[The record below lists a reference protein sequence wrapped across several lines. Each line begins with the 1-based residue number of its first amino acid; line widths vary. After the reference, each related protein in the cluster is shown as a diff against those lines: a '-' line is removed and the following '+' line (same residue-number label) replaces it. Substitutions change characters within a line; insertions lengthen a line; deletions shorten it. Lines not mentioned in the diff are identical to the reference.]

1 MRRTSTSPLRAQD
14 DRTPVTVRALRG
26 VALPLLLIA
35 ALASPVAAQL
45 QLTPQPQ
52 PPAKKSES
60 GVKKRQDS
68 KKAAPKR
75 ENPKA
80 DAKSDSKSDTKSDSK
95 ATSKGQ
101 PKEAAPAVPDDPNVD
116 LAYGA
121 FQRGAYGEAFR
132 IASKRAQE
140 QSDPKAM
147 TLLGELYAN
156 GLGVSRNDAKAL
168 DWYKQAADRGDREAT
183 FALAMMRI
191 GGRGAPA
198 NREEGAKLLAFA
210 AKLGSAPAAYNL
222 ALLNIEGQ
230 LFPQDLKRAAE
241 LFKQAA
247 DAGNAQAQYA
257 LAMFYKEGRGGLPKD
272 EAETARLLHAA
283 AVADNLDA
291 QVEYAIA
298 LFNGTGTPR
307 DEAGAVALLW
317 KASRRGSPIAQNRLA
332 RVLATGTGAPKDM
345 VEGMKWHLIA
355 KSGGNG
361 DLMLD
366 EMLAHMSTEDRAKAE
381 DAARRWLSGKAKTP

>member
-1 MRRTSTSPLRAQD
+1 MTPGYLR
-14 DRTPVTVRALRG
+14 
-26 VALPLLLIA
+26 VALS
-35 ALASPVAAQL
+35 ALWLGALSLPATAQL

-52 PPAKKSES
+52 QPAKKSES
-60 GVKKRQDS
+60 GVKKRQES
-68 KKAAPKR
+68 KKAAPKKAS
-75 ENPKA
+75 PKA
-80 DAKSDSKSDTKSDSK
+80 ESKSDSGKPDSK
-95 ATSKGQ
+95 AGSKA
-101 PKEAAPAVPDDPNVD
+101 PAKNAPAAAPAVPDDPNID
-116 LAYGA
+116 LAFGA
-121 FQRGAYGEAFR
+121 YQRGAYGEAFR

-140 QSDPKAM
+140 NGDAKAM
-147 TLLGELYAN
+147 TLLGELYSN
-156 GLGVSRNDAKAL
+156 GFGVNRDEKKAL

-191 GGRGAPA
+191 AGRGAPA

-230 LFPQDLKRAAE
+230 VFPQDLNRAAE

-257 LAMFYKEGRGGLPKD
+257 LATFYKEGRGGLPKD
-272 EAETARLLHAA
+272 PVQTARLLRAA
-283 AVADNLDA
+283 ALADNLDA
-291 QVEYAIA
+291 QIEYAIA
-298 LFNGTGTPR
+298 LFNGTGTPK

-355 KSGGNG
+355 KAGGNG

-366 EMLAHMSTEDRAKAE
+366 EMLANMPAEDRTKSEEAAK
-381 DAARRWLSGKAKTP
+381 RWLSGKGKAP